1 MQTDAN
7 KFPSP
12 APDNPVIP
20 TQRVLLVLH
29 VNDST
34 DDQVIF
40 QTACSHARVPL
51 NWHVVDSADKAISYL
66 EALVA
71 LNKTHSVRWPDLV
84 LLDVIMPG
92 HSGFTVLEFIRRT
105 PELSRIPVVI
115 FTGRGDPAIRQHAY
129 SLGANS
135 YLEKPLNFGE
145 MVKLAT
151 SLYKMWSAALPPTH

>member
-84 LLDVIMPG
+84 LLDVVMPG
-92 HSGFTVLEFIRRT
+92 HSGFTVLEFIRST
-105 PELSRIPVVI
+105 PELSRLPVVI
-115 FTGRGDPAIRQHAY
+115 FTGRGDAATRPHAY